1 VTLLTV
7 FPTITGV
14 LLDKGE
20 EFNMPVGVPLLER
33 DGTPFGTVLMSALGT
48 QF

>member
-1 VTLLTV
+1 MTLLTV
-7 FPTITGV
+7 FPPITGV
-14 LLDKGE
+14 LLDKGD

-33 DGTPFGTVLMSALGT
+33 DGTPFGTVLMSVLGA